1 MRRYWLEPEARL
13 NEDLIRITGDSL
25 HHIFDVCRQD
35 VGSQFEVLFG
45 DQKALLVEVVTKEKR
60 QATAKVISSRPIPE
74 LPHPYLHLCLG
85 LSRYPV
91 MDAVVEKAVELGVH
105 AVTPV
110 LSEFSFVRR
119 KDSVPDNKIERWQ
132 KIITSATQ
140 QSGRGEKMILE
151 QPQELEHLLPKINQT
166 PGTKG
171 LFLYEGQ
178 GQVGL
183 QQALRTISPKPER
196 IVVFIGSE
204 GGYSSTEVQL
214 FQQFGL
220 QPITLGPQ
228 VLRVETACI
237 SALAILKYEF
247 GLMAMEDS
255 HERSHG

>member
-1 MRRYWLEPEARL
+1 VRRYWLEIQTKK
-13 NEDLIRITGDSL
+13 NEDLIQISGESF

-45 DQKALLVEVVTKEKR
+45 DQKAHLV
-60 QATAKVISSRPIPE
+60 QVISKDKKQASAKILSSRSIPALP
-74 LPHPYLHLCLG
+74 LPHLHLCLG
-85 LSRYPV
+85 VSRYPV
-91 MDAVVEKAVELGVH
+91 MDAVVEKAVEMGVH
-105 AVTPV
+105 TLTPV
-110 LSEFSFVRR
+110 LSDFTFVRR

-140 QSGRGEKMILE
+140 QCGRGERMILE
-151 QPQELEHLLPKINQT
+151 EPRSLEDLVLSVNQSPLT
-166 PGTKG
+166 QG

-178 GQVGL
+178 GQMGL
-183 QQALRTISPKPER
+183 QQALKGLNQKIEK
-196 IVVFIGSE
+196 IMIFVGSE

-220 QPITLGPQ
+220 QAISLGQQ

-237 SALAILKYEF
+237 SALAILKYDL

>member
-1 MRRYWLEPEARL
+1 MRRYWLETQAQKSTE
-13 NEDLIRITGDSL
+13 LIQITGESF

-45 DQKALLVEVVTKEKR
+45 DQKAHLVQVISKDKK
-60 QATAKVISSRPIPE
+60 QATAQLISTRSIPALP
-74 LPHPYLHLCLG
+74 LPHLHLCLG
-85 LSRYPV
+85 VSRYPV
-91 MDAVVEKAVELGVH
+91 MDAVVEKAVEMGVH
-105 AVTPV
+105 TITPV
-110 LSEFSFVRR
+110 LSDFTFVRR
-119 KDSVPDNKIERWQ
+119 KDSVPENKIERWQ

-140 QSGRGEKMILE
+140 QCGRGERMILE
-151 QPQELEHLLPKINQT
+151 EPCSLEDLVPTVNQSPST
-166 PGTKG
+166 QG

-178 GQVGL
+178 GQMGL
-183 QQALRTISPKPER
+183 QQALKGLGQKTQKMM
-196 IVVFIGSE
+196 VFIGSE

-220 QPITLGPQ
+220 QAISLGQQ